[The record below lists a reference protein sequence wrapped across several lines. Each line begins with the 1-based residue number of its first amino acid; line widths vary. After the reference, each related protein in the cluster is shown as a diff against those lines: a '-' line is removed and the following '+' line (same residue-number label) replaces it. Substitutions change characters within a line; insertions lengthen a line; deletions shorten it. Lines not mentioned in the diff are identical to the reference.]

1 VPAANSALGGNV
13 RLAVI
18 LMTMVLTLAGTAAAD
33 TFADGWAA
41 FQRGDYATALAFF
54 QPLADQGDAAAQN
67 SLGFMYANG
76 QGVPQ
81 SYAEAMKWY
90 RKAAEQGNASAQT
103 NLGFE
108 YAEGRGVP
116 QDYSE
121 ALKWW
126 RQAAEQDEPKAQ
138 YNLGVMYE
146 AGQGAPQDYV
156 QAHMWFDLAASR
168 FFAASEEEK
177 LDAATR
183 YRDHVAAKMTPDQI
197 AEAQRLAREWRPTK

>member
-1 VPAANSALGGNV
+1 MILIAML
-13 RLAVI
+13 LA
-18 LMTMVLTLAGTAAAD
+18 LAGPAAAD
-33 TFADGWAA
+33 TLADGWAA
-41 FQRGDYATALAFF
+41 YQQGDYATALTLF
-54 QPLADQGDAAAQN
+54 QPLADDGNAAAQN
-67 SLGFMYANG
+67 GLGFMYANG

-81 SYAEAMKWY
+81 SYDEAMKWY
-90 RKAAEQGNASAQT
+90 RKAADQGNAAAQT

-156 QAHMWFDLAASR
+156 QAHKWFSLAALR
-168 FFAASEEEK
+168 FSAASEEEK
-177 LDAATR
+177 LDAAAK
-183 YRDHVAAKMTPDQI
+183 YRDVVAAKMTPDQI
-197 AEAQRLAREWRPTK
+197 AEAQRLAREWKPTK